1 MPNQRVFYPMKRLGI
16 AGEGETSS
24 GNSTLAFTQVTGA
37 QSAGVSTT
45 FNLEQVFELG
55 MLPVYSH
62 VEGLPDVG
70 VDVERVLDGHCPLY
84 LLATGLTTG
93 SAVRGG
99 AQSRSTG
106 ANRKPPTED
115 SLVGKQDV
123 VCNILIMIYSET
135 EAFAG
140 AGVADATPTSKVLME
155 DMQVTSVSYNFG
167 VDGNSTESISFA
179 GNHKDY
185 TPSQTLT
192 WTSDKYI
199 KSGQLDVPSTT
210 TAFGIVQ
217 RQDLKFGNSSGDCK
231 LPYDIAG
238 LAQYSHGGT
247 DYPYGYNG
255 TDGTDMIIPIQSIS
269 VSASLAR
276 ETITQL
282 GEKSPYAR
290 PLAFPVEVTTEISV
304 IAGAEG
310 AQGVD
315 ALPEQDNTK
324 DMQIEIYTKTGLSI
338 KLGSKN
344 RLTSV
349 NVSGGDA
356 SGGNDSITY
365 SYVTYNEFEVDHT
378 NNVYTS

>member
-1 MPNQRVFYPMKRLGI
+1 MANQRVFYPMKRLGVS
-16 AGEGETSS
+16 GEGSM
-24 GNSTLAFTQVTGA
+24 AFTQVTGA
-37 QSAGVSTT
+37 QSAGVTT
-45 FNLEQVFELG
+45 SFNLEQVFELG

-62 VEGLPDVG
+62 IEGLPDVG
-70 VDVERVLDGHCPLY
+70 VDVERVLDGYCPLY
-84 LLATGLTTG
+84 LLATGLTSGTSNRG
-93 SAVRGG
+93 S
-99 AQSRSTG
+99 AQSRNTSV
-106 ANRKPPTED
+106 ARRPPTAD

-123 VCNILIMIYSET
+123 VCNILIAIYSET

-140 AGVADATPTSKVLME
+140 DNVAGATPTSKVLME

-167 VDGNSTESISFA
+167 VDGNATESVSFA

-185 TPSQTLT
+185 TPSQSLT
-192 WTSDKYI
+192 WTADKFI
-199 KSGQLDVPSTT
+199 KSGQLDAPSTT

-217 RQDLKFGNSSGDCK
+217 RQDLKFGNAGVGGCK

-238 LAQYSHGGT
+238 ISQDASNK
-247 DYPYGYNG
+247 YGYNG
-255 TDGTDMIIPIQSIS
+255 TDGTDMVIPIQSIS

-290 PLAFPVEVTTEISV
+290 PLAFPVEVTTDIQV

-310 AQGVD
+310 AAGVD
-315 ALPEQDNTK
+315 ALPEQDNTA

-338 KLGSKN
+338 KLGSQN

-378 NNVYTS
+378 NNVYSA